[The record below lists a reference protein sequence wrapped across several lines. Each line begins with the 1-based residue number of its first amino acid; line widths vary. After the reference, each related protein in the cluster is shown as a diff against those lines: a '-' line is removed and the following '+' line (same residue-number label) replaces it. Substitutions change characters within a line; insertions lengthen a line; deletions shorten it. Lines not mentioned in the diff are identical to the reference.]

1 MNLNSRSDVEL
12 MLAWRTGD
20 RRSGGV
26 IIERYHRLLLRFF
39 HNKVADAAEDLVQ
52 QTLMVCVERRDEVR
66 DVASFRGYLL
76 AVARS
81 ELVRYYRRSARRGA
95 RFEPLETSVEDL
107 DPRPST
113 WLLRKQEHQLIQCA
127 LRGLPL
133 DYQIALES
141 YYWENATASEIAQI
155 LDVPEGTVRSR
166 IRRGKEMLRERLGAM
181 AVSPEHRRDVLE
193 RLEDHARALRSQLD
207 AVTGPTVAP

>member
-1 MNLNSRSDVEL
+1 MSQPSPSDVEL
-12 MLAWRTGD
+12 MLAWRGGD
-20 RRSGGV
+20 RRAGGV

-39 HNKVADAAEDLVQ
+39 HNKAADAAEDLVQ

-66 DVASFRGYLL
+66 DAASFRAYLL

-81 ELVRYYRRSARRGA
+81 ELVRHYRRSARKGA
-95 RFEPLETSVEDL
+95 RFDPLETSVEDL

-113 WLLRKQEHQLIQCA
+113 WVLRKQEHQLVQRA

-141 YYWENATASEIAQI
+141 YYWENATAPEIAQI
-155 LDVPEGTVRSR
+155 LGVPEGTVRSR
-166 IRRGKEMLRERLGAM
+166 IRRGKEILREQLGAM
-181 AVSPEHRRDVLE
+181 ADAPLRRDALD
-193 RLEDHARALRSQLD
+193 RLEEHTRALGTQLV
-207 AVTGPTVAP
+207 AITGPRTAL